1 MFTKIFIIKC
11 LTDNYAYIIHNV
23 ENGYNILVDA
33 PEEIKILEFLENKKW
48 KLNSI
53 LLTHHH
59 HDHIAGVD
67 ILRKKFECKVYG
79 AKKDSYRLPEL
90 DIELGEQN
98 FAIDKLKFKSLDVPG
113 HTIGHL
119 AFYLE
124 TENSL
129 FSGDSIMTFGCGRLF
144 EGTAKQ
150 MYESLEKIKKLPK
163 NTKIFSGHEYS
174 LNNANFALTIEP
186 SNKKVFQRK
195 EKIKQQLKKDLPT
208 VPITLKEELE
218 TNPFLRSGVFE
229 IKEKLG
235 LKNPSE
241 KDIFKKIRELRDNF

>member
-79 AKKDSYRLPEL
+79 AKKDSHRLPKL

-235 LKNPSE
+235 LKNHSE

>member
-79 AKKDSYRLPEL
+79 AKKDSYRLPKL

-235 LKNPSE
+235 LKNHSE